1 MLDTADELLKL
12 ILIHGICTS
21 LNIYTKRSLQIRSS
35 RNRISSLQGY
45 ISRDARLSLNFILKA
60 QVELNKHIHVGDAL
74 LSKLPERINTKDL
87 SPRGVSNLV
96 ECLDQITK
104 DMNVLN
110 YTIINDG
117 DFHPRINEFVP
128 AISNRTIK
136 IISEM
141 MKEFIPNTCPKLLFR
156 FNTSNDQWL
165 DDRETGN
172 GGLEIYIYRGIIKQ
186 LPLIRI
192 LLKGKHV
199 ASATTKCFNALVWEE
214 LDLTD
219 MNNIATHLANNLKYV
234 TVTPKWIKPLWKRY
248 NELIRDT

>member
-117 DFHPRINEFVP
+117 DFHG
-128 AISNRTIK
+128 S
-136 IISEM
+136 
-141 MKEFIPNTCPKLLFR
+141 
-156 FNTSNDQWL
+156 TSLCQ
-165 DDRETGN
+165 
-172 GGLEIYIYRGIIKQ
+172 Q
-186 LPLIRI
+186 
-192 LLKGKHV
+192 
-199 ASATTKCFNALVWEE
+199 SATGPSKSFL
-214 LDLTD
+214 
-219 MNNIATHLANNLKYV
+219 
-234 TVTPKWIKPLWKRY
+234 R
-248 NELIRDT
+248 